1 MKLLLW
7 FSRCAFLTM
16 LTLFVLVGCQSSCED
31 RKDDKPAPVI
41 EQPKPEDPAS
51 RIKALEKKLDEA
63 IKRGDEVARL
73 SALKDI
79 IAERL
84 RQAETEVANLKTQS
98 KEADKALGAA
108 RTEAAQTKLWWFVGI
123 MGVACAAL
131 VALAI
136 FVPSVAKWS
145 VRGAVACGAT
155 AALAAFISWLLPY
168 LFWIGLAILVIGLI
182 SVIVYWRLDAK
193 SRDQVVKAVEGLKDR
208 VPDYKDHFRQYID
221 EDADKHLDRTRQ
233 RLGL

>member
-1 MKLLLW
+1 MKLL
-7 FSRCAFLTM
+7 
-16 LTLFVLVGCQSSCED
+16 FVLLAIVFMSGWSGCVVD
-31 RKDDKPAPVI
+31 READKPAV
-41 EQPKPEDPAS
+41 EQPKPETPTA
-51 RIKALEKKLDEA
+51 RIAALEKKLADA
-63 IKRGDEVARL
+63 VARGDEIARL
-73 SALKDI
+73 SALKDL
-79 IAERL
+79 IAEKL
-84 RQAETEVANLKTQS
+84 RQAESEVKRLDAEQL
-98 KEADKALGAA
+98 EAGKALGAA

-168 LFWIGLAILVIGLI
+168 LFWIGLALLVTGVI

-193 SRDQVVKAVEGLKDR
+193 SRDQVVKAVDDLKEK
-208 VPDYKDHFRQYID
+208 VPNYREHFNQYID
-221 EDADKHLDRTRQ
+221 EDADRHLDRTRE
-233 RLGL
+233 RLGLKLKDH

>member
-1 MKLLLW
+1 MKSLLILL
-7 FSRCAFLTM
+7 CA
-16 LTLFVLVGCQSSCED
+16 LFMCGWTGCPDSKREE
-31 RKDDKPAPVI
+31 DKPLPAV
-41 EQPKPEDPAS
+41 EQSKPESPAE
-51 RIKALEKKLDEA
+51 RIKALEKKLADA
-63 IKRGDEVARL
+63 VSRGDEIARL

-79 IAERL
+79 VSERL
-84 RQAETEVANLKTQS
+84 RQAETEVASLKSQS
-98 KEADKALGAA
+98 AEADKALGAA

-182 SVIVYWRLDAK
+182 SAIVYWRLDAK
-193 SRDQVVKAVEGLKDR
+193 SRDQVVKAVDGLKDK
-208 VPDYKDHFRQYID
+208 VPDYKEHFRQFID
-221 EDADKHLDRTRQ
+221 EDADRHLDRTRQ
-233 RLGL
+233 RLGI